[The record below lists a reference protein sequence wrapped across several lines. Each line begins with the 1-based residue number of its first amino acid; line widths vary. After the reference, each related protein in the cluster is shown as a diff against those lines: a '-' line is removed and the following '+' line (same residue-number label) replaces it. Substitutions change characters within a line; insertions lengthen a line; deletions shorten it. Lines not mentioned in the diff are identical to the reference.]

1 MSGAEGVREF
11 MGQWEEEGAEMYRDQ
26 QMYRSTDIYRST
38 TTEYAQ

>member
-11 MGQWEEEGAEMYRDQ
+11 MGQWEEEAEMYRDQ

-38 TTEYAQ
+38 TTEHAQ